1 MTASNFRN
9 VNIPARDFPEGGDV
23 PITVRSG
30 HSAFTAPRSVSPLLE
45 LYHPFLFYEYRLQ
58 SFTSRWPHRTCNL
71 SPEKM
76 AKAGF
81 FYNPGKD
88 NDLDNVTCPFC
99 LKELTAWEA
108 NDDPLIEH
116 SKRKGCYFI
125 SLGKCERDF
134 TVGDFILLLAQRQA
148 SLMEKAYINFIES
161 MEMSSE
167 RASEYMRKQSN
178 TFNKTDRGKNNATK
192 QRKRIQRK

>member
-1 MTASNFRN
+1 MTASNFRKLT
-9 VNIPARDFPEGGDV
+9 IPTTDSPGGGDA
-23 PITVRSG
+23 PNTVRL
-30 HSAFTAPRSVSPLLE
+30 SPLLE

-81 FYNPGKD
+81 FYNPGND

-99 LKELTAWEA
+99 LKELTGWEA
-108 NDDPLIEH
+108 NDDPFIEH
-116 SKRKGCYFI
+116 SKRKGCYFMT
-125 SLGKCERDF
+125 LEKCERDF

-148 SLMEKAYINFIES
+148 SLMERAYIRFIES
-161 MEMSSE
+161 MEKSSE
-167 RASEYMRKQSN
+167 RVSEYMRKQSN
-178 TFNKTDRGKNNATK
+178 TFNKADRGKNTARQ
-192 QRKRIQRK
+192 QRKRVQRK